1 MFLILKLRVFT
12 KEELGSV
19 MKKEKKEGSLKKSG

>member
-12 KEELGSV
+12 KAEIGTV
-19 MKKEKKEGSLKKSG
+19 MKKEKKESSLKKSG